1 MIINIGSGLLT
12 LHHLFRLSFSY
23 CSLQLFLFV
32 CVHKLKSIC
41 RVNRTDH
48 KKHNNQSFPEDLH
61 ESTPAMKNETS
72 TLRGKREAIY
82 NLTDVCSP
90 PSYFPLKSAYGCE
103 KGRYSCYKHVE
114 KVCNIH
120 SIQCLSNVPQYGFPK
135 CTPDFEFVT
144 IDLGSRGKIK
154 IRSTR
159 GCHC

>member
-12 LHHLFRLSFSY
+12 LHHLFRLFVSY

-32 CVHKLKSIC
+32 CVYKLKSIC

-48 KKHNNQSFPEDLH
+48 KKHRSRVSLKIFMNQPG
-61 ESTPAMKNETS
+61 PAMKNETS

-103 KGRYSCYKHVE
+103 KGRYSCYNHVE
-114 KVCNIH
+114 VVCNTH
-120 SIQCLSNVPQYGFPK
+120 SLQSLSNVLNM
-135 CTPDFEFVT
+135 
-144 IDLGSRGKIK
+144 DLQGVHQISNL
-154 IRSTR
+154 
-159 GCHC
+159 